1 MKDFPA
7 HQVSS
12 FIINAVKEMSPQTLF
27 RQMFIS
33 RSENIKAIHIPT
45 VMIMVFSESNT
56 STLPNGFQVIY
67 LLSNPNI
74 AYGWVNSGQANDLG
88 LALVPEVAGRV
99 AVQVQASPCTE
110 GGLDFTEQEEDFHR
124 RGQGQ
129 VEEVEE
135 PDRVTEL
142 VGVAD
147 EEQQLVG
154 DLVDSCP

>member
-1 MKDFPA
+1 MHVLVPC
-7 HQVSS
+7 
-12 FIINAVKEMSPQTLF
+12 
-27 RQMFIS
+27 
-33 RSENIKAIHIPT
+33 
-45 VMIMVFSESNT
+45 
-56 STLPNGFQVIY
+56 VIY

-74 AYGWVNSGQANDLG
+74 AYGWVNSAPANDLG

-110 GGLDFTEQEEDFHR
+110 GGLDYTEQEEDFHR

-135 PDRVTEL
+135 PDRVAEL

-154 DLVDSCP
+154 DLVDSCL

>member
-1 MKDFPA
+1 M
-7 HQVSS
+7 SS

-27 RQMFIS
+27 RQMFFS
-33 RSENIKAIHIPT
+33 SSENIKAIHFPT
-45 VMIMVFSESNT
+45 VMIMVFSESIT

-74 AYGWVNSGQANDLG
+74 AYGWVNSGQANDLE
-88 LALVPEVAGRV
+88 LALVPAVPAQVAVQR
-99 AVQVQASPCTE
+99 VQVQASPCTD
-110 GGLDFTEQEEDFHR
+110 GGWDYTEQEEGCHR
-124 RGQGQ
+124 RGQ
-129 VEEVEE
+129 VEEVGEE
-135 PDRVTEL
+135 PDRVAEL

>member
-1 MKDFPA
+1 MPSKKCPLKLCFDRCFFP
-7 HQVSS
+7 S
-12 FIINAVKEMSPQTLF
+12 
-27 RQMFIS
+27 
-33 RSENIKAIHIPT
+33 SENIKAIHIPT

-74 AYGWVNSGQANDLG
+74 AYGWVNSAPANDLG

-110 GGLDFTEQEEDFHR
+110 GGLDYTEQEEDFHR
-124 RGQGQ
+124 RGPGL

-135 PDRVTEL
+135 VE
-142 VGVAD
+142 
-147 EEQQLVG
+147 
-154 DLVDSCP
+154 

>member
-1 MKDFPA
+1 MPSKKCPLKLCFDRCFF
-7 HQVSS
+7 SS
-12 FIINAVKEMSPQTLF
+12 
-27 RQMFIS
+27 
-33 RSENIKAIHIPT
+33 SENIKAIHIPT

-110 GGLDFTEQEEDFHR
+110 GGLDYTEQEEDFHR

-135 PDRVTEL
+135 PDRVAEL